1 MPGRAGRP
9 GARGNPGPY
18 GDTGNAGKPGIQG
31 DCGKKGPKG
40 ERGPIGRNAIAE
52 LNTNFDEIFGKIQDS
67 YKKIENDEYFN
78 FSIEN
83 SARVFLIRNRKCPC
97 TVSNCSC
104 NA

>member
-31 DCGKKGPKG
+31 DCGKIGPKG
-40 ERGPIGRNAIAE
+40 ERGPIGTNAIAE

-67 YKKIENDEYFN
+67 FKKIENDEYFN

-83 SARVFLIRNRKCPC
+83 SVRVFLIRNRKCPC
-97 TVSNCSC
+97 TVSNCRC